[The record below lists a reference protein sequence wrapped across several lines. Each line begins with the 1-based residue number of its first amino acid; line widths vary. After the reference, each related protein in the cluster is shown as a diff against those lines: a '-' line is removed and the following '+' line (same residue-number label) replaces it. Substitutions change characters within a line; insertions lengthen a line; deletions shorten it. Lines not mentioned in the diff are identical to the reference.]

1 MKNFTI
7 RSRLLFTMGSLAVLL
22 FALGSTA
29 LYGLKKNKETF
40 REVYDNRLVA
50 LGQLDHVIR
59 SILRTQIE
67 LSAATHVPARQIPA
81 HLKNI
86 EDNIALADAQ
96 WRAYIGTAMTAE
108 EEVLLKH
115 FEHVHQVFHHEVV
128 VPTVALLKAGDQKS
142 AQANF
147 SEVLGL
153 FQEVR
158 TTMDKLI
165 KIQLDIGESDYAH
178 AQRSYEKFKIFAML
192 LVLCGLLLAVGMAL
206 WLMRLIFKPLRKAV
220 HISSAISGGDLTQ
233 QIEVTSSNETGKL
246 LSSLKEMN
254 SSLQEIVGRVRS
266 SIDTIASVTDKIT
279 TGNQDLSART
289 WQQARALEQAVTV
302 VEALTLTLR
311 KNSDYARQANQFAL
325 CASEVASKGGEVMAQ
340 VVQTMTSINAAAEK
354 IVSIIAVIDSLA
366 FQTNILALNAAIEAA
381 HVSGQRGG
389 FAVVAEEVRN
399 LAQRSAQAAREIK
412 ALIHDSV
419 EKIDAGSVLVDR
431 AGATM
436 DDIVVSVNRVTGI
449 MADIAAAGDEQEAG
463 IEQIHRAISEIDEV
477 THKNTTLAEDA
488 VVAAMSLQDQANGL
502 TQVVS
507 IFKLARENLPEVAHY
522 QADDILGEPR
532 RNSSLQ
538 ADGAG
543 AVEVFINDQA
553 SKNR

>member
-40 REVYDNRLVA
+40 RAVYDNRLVA

-311 KNSDYARQANQFAL
+311 QNSDYARQANQFAL